1 MSKERYIEAE
11 MLKQHL
17 FMEATLGY
25 IKTLADVNRVI
36 DALQEADPLEVARRC
51 WRDAKK
57 DPPDP
62 NVDVIAYCADGSILT
77 AFRYESGDWAEN
89 RECIPLDDVTHWM
102 PNIAGPE
109 KEEEKN
115 DG

>member
-1 MSKERYIEAE
+1 MSKRKYLDAE
-11 MLKQHL
+11 TLKQHL

-36 DALQEADPLEVARRC
+36 DTLPEADPMEVARRC
-51 WRDAKK
+51 WRDAKS

-62 NVDVIAYCADGSILT
+62 MVDVVAYCADGSILT

-89 RECIPLDDVTHWM
+89 RENLMLDDVTHWM
-102 PNIAGPE
+102 PNITGPE
-109 KEEEKN
+109 LEES
-115 DG
+115 GA